1 MQIVRGK
8 ELREREQLQSV
19 ASSTI
24 DAKRGIIYDCN
35 KKALA
40 ISADV
45 DTITV
50 NPKLIIVKQDE
61 NVDQEKTNSLKEK
74 MAKEFS
80 DLFQLDYNE
89 TLKKLNS
96 DKSIETIAEK
106 VETDKVKELQNWMK
120 ENSIYSGINIDED
133 TKRYYPFNNL
143 ASNLI
148 GFCGSDNQ
156 GLDGIELEYDDVLK
170 GTNGKLTTAISASQ
184 KAIPDSNKEYIAPE
198 NGSNLYLTIDST
210 IQSIAEKYLKQAV
223 EENNCK
229 RGGNVIIENPE
240 TGEILAMATY
250 PDYNLNTPYE
260 PNEWIKEGFDKLSG
274 TEKTNKL
281 YSMWRNR
288 AVLDTYEPGSTFKT
302 IIAAT
307 ALENGITTT
316 DIPGDFYCSGAQKVA
331 DATIHCA
338 KESGH
343 GSESLRQALENSCNP
358 ALIQLGQ
365 RIGKDTLYKY
375 FKLFGLFDKTGI
387 DLPSEGTSTFWDK
400 EDVGPVELATMSFGQ
415 RITITPLQLI
425 SAISTISNE
434 GEYVKPRIV
443 TKIENPNEKSIENV
457 EVETI
462 RKVISTET
470 SQKIKDMMLSVVTEG
485 TGKLAKVEG
494 YSIGGKSGTSEPT
507 EKNAAEGYVASFVA
521 ISPIENTQVVVLV
534 ILYDPKGNSHQGGQ
548 TAGPVAAQILSEVLP
563 YLGIPS
569 DTTKT
574 KTNEDD
580 LPVVPNLVDKT
591 VAEAKR
597 VLAASGFNVKISIT
611 TDENTTLVSD
621 QTPKAGIKLE
631 PGATIYLYTAE
642 NEVRVSTTVPN
653 VKGMSSGAATAAL
666 RSANLNI
673 KVEGESGI
681 VVSQEPSY
689 ETEQE
694 VGTVVNVTI
703 KEQLKEGQ

>member
-1 MQIVRGK
+1 MQIVKGK
-8 ELREREQLQSV
+8 ELREREQLQSI

-50 NPKLIIVKQDE
+50 NPKLITVKVDG
-61 NVDQEKTNSLKEK
+61 NVDEEKTKSLKEK
-74 MAKEFS
+74 IAKEFS
-80 DLFQLDYNE
+80 DLFKLDYNE
-89 TLKKLNS
+89 TLNKLNS
-96 DKSIETIAEK
+96 EKSTETIAEK
-106 VETDKVKELQNWMK
+106 VETDKVKELQKWMK
-120 ENSIYSGINIDED
+120 DNSTYSGINIDED

-260 PNEWIKEGFDKLSG
+260 PNEWIKDRFDKLSQ

-302 IIAAT
+302 IIAST

-316 DIPGDFYCSGAQKVA
+316 DIQGDFYCSGAQKVA
-331 DATIHCA
+331 DAVIHCA

-400 EDVGPVELATMSFGQ
+400 KDVGPVELATMSFGQ
-415 RITITPLQLI
+415 RFSITPMQLVKAV
-425 SAISTISNE
+425 SAIANGGNLIT
-434 GEYVKPRIV
+434 PHIV
-443 TKIENPNEKSIENV
+443 KSIENTDTGTITNIETKVERQVISKDTSDKMKSIMKDVV
-457 EVETI
+457 EVGG
-462 RKVISTET
+462 
-470 SQKIKDMMLSVVTEG
+470 G
-485 TGKLAKVEG
+485 TYAQVQG
-494 YSIGGKSGTSEPT
+494 YTIGGKTGTSEPDPNHK
-507 EKNAAEGYVASFVA
+507 ENGYVSSFLA
-521 ISPIENTQVVVLV
+521 IAPVENTKLVVLLT
-534 ILYDPKGNSHQGGQ
+534 LYAPQTKNYYGGKI
-548 TAGPVAAQILSEVLP
+548 AAPVVSQILSEVLP
-563 YLGIPS
+563 YMNIPS
-569 DTTKT
+569 NDIATAKEDLISTPNVKNKT
-574 KTNEDD
+574 LSNAKEILEKAGLKYEYSGSADD
-580 LPVVPNLVDKT
+580 IITEQMP
-591 VAEAKR
+591 
-597 VLAASGFNVKISIT
+597 ASGTQLKKGGIVMLYSEKNKERKEQEVPDLKGVTYERAKNILESKKLNISSTGDGIVIAQ
-611 TDENTTLVSD
+611 N
-621 QTPKAGIKLE
+621 PKAGSKVE
-631 PGATIYLYTAE
+631 EG
-642 NEVRVSTTVPN
+642 TVIS
-653 VKGMSSGAATAAL
+653 VTLQEAAT
-666 RSANLNI
+666 
-673 KVEGESGI
+673 K
-681 VVSQEPSY
+681 SQ
-689 ETEQE
+689 
-694 VGTVVNVTI
+694 N
-703 KEQLKEGQ
+703 

>member
-1 MQIVRGK
+1 MQIVKGK
-8 ELREREQLQSV
+8 ELREREQLQSI

-50 NPKLIIVKQDE
+50 NPKLITVKVDG
-61 NVDQEKTNSLKEK
+61 NVDEEKTKSLKEK
-74 MAKEFS
+74 IAKEFS
-80 DLFQLDYNE
+80 DLFKLDYNE
-89 TLKKLNS
+89 TLNKLNS
-96 DKSIETIAEK
+96 EKSTETIAEK
-106 VETDKVKELQNWMK
+106 VETDKVKELKNWMK
-120 ENSIYSGINIDED
+120 ENSTYSGINIDED

-260 PNEWIKEGFDKLSG
+260 PNEWIKDGFDKLSQ

-302 IIAAT
+302 IIAST

-316 DIPGDFYCSGAQKVA
+316 DIQGDFYCSGAQKVA
-331 DATIHCA
+331 DAVIHCA

-400 EDVGPVELATMSFGQ
+400 KDVGPVELATMSFGQ
-415 RITITPLQLI
+415 RFSITPMQLVKAV
-425 SAISTISNE
+425 SAIANGGNLIT
-434 GEYVKPRIV
+434 PHIV
-443 TKIENPNEKSIENV
+443 KSIENTDTGTITNIETKVERQVISKDTSDKMKSIMKDVV
-457 EVETI
+457 EVGG
-462 RKVISTET
+462 
-470 SQKIKDMMLSVVTEG
+470 G
-485 TGKLAKVEG
+485 TYAQVQG
-494 YSIGGKSGTSEPT
+494 YTIGGKTGTSEPDPNHK
-507 EKNAAEGYVASFVA
+507 ENGYVSSFLA
-521 ISPIENTQVVVLV
+521 IAPVENTKLVVLLT
-534 ILYDPKGNSHQGGQ
+534 LYAPQTKNYYGGKI
-548 TAGPVAAQILSEVLP
+548 AAPVVSQILSEVLP
-563 YLGIPS
+563 YMNIPS
-569 DTTKT
+569 NDIATAKEDLISTPNVKNKT
-574 KTNEDD
+574 LSNAKEILEKAGLKYEYSGSADD
-580 LPVVPNLVDKT
+580 IITEQMP
-591 VAEAKR
+591 
-597 VLAASGFNVKISIT
+597 ASGTQLKKGGIVMLYSEKNKERKEQEVPDLKGVTYERAKNILASKKLNISSTGDGIVIAQ
-611 TDENTTLVSD
+611 N
-621 QTPKAGIKLE
+621 PKAGSKVE
-631 PGATIYLYTAE
+631 EG
-642 NEVRVSTTVPN
+642 TVIS
-653 VKGMSSGAATAAL
+653 VTLQEAAT
-666 RSANLNI
+666 
-673 KVEGESGI
+673 K
-681 VVSQEPSY
+681 SQ
-689 ETEQE
+689 
-694 VGTVVNVTI
+694 N
-703 KEQLKEGQ
+703 